1 MRDGQVFNVH
11 ARRFSELRDPKIKHL
26 NSITT
31 KSVRLEPDVIGFQIA
46 MDDALLMCFMNG
58 RANLLQNIYDPIERQ
73 AILLEQHVTQGAPV
87 EVFHHQIGNA
97 FSAAAREP
105 KISNINN
112 VRMAQAARRA
122 CFTLEALDEF
132 FVAHEL
138 RRNQFQSHVTLSPKM
153 RRQIHRA
160 HAALSEQ
167 TLEAIL
173 VVKYLSDVVVEW
185 SHAIR

>member
-1 MRDGQVFNVH
+1 MRCRQAFDIH
-11 ARRFSELRDPKIKHL
+11 DRRLTELRNPKIEHL

-46 MDDALLMCFMNG
+46 MDDALLMCFMDG
-58 RANLLQNIYDPIERQ
+58 RANLLQNINDPIERQ

-87 EVFHHQIGNA
+87 EVFHHQIGNT
-97 FSAAAREP
+97 FSAAARES
-105 KISNINN
+105 KISNIDD
-112 VRMAQAARRA
+112 VRMAQAPRRA

-138 RRNQFQSHVTLSPKM
+138 RRNQFQSYVTLSPQV
-153 RRQIHRA
+153 RRQKHRA

-167 TLEAIL
+167 T
-173 VVKYLSDVVVEW
+173 
-185 SHAIR
+185 